1 MPRKLT
7 YDEMKVL
14 SEAGLGDTGK
24 VILKNKKGKVLRQ
37 KPATW
42 AQPKPPPSFHAQL
55 LGQ

>member
-42 AQPKPPPSFHAQL
+42 AKPPPSFHAQL
-55 LGQ
+55 LGK